1 MGAPIFFAPLR
12 TPLVDA
18 RTGLMAREW
27 YLFFQALW
35 MRTGGATAPNS
46 DDAFVM
52 PAVEPDL
59 TAFSNFAE
67 AFGQLPQLQIPVLAE
82 VIATE
87 LAELRALVAEQGK
100 QIQDLRQGQVVL

>member
-35 MRTGGATAPNS
+35 MRSGGALNADADAAFITPTGIDRAPA
-46 DDAFVM
+46 DTLGFD
-52 PAVEPDL
+52 
-59 TAFSNFAE
+59 
-67 AFGQLPQLQIPVLAE
+67 QLPQFQPLISVDVLTGEFAD
-82 VIATE
+82 
-87 LAELRALVAEQGK
+87 LRAQVEGLSKAV
-100 QIQDLRQGQVVL
+100 QDLKQGQVVL